1 MCGFFF
7 LYDYFLFYVEKY
19 IDKSVKNSYNDIWNI
34 IKIFMMKGEAEYI
47 ALYSADT
54 L

>member
-1 MCGFFF
+1 MIYE
-7 LYDYFLFYVEKY
+7 YD
-19 IDKSVKNSYNDIWNI
+19 NI
-34 IKIFMMKGEAEYI
+34 IKIFMVKGEAEYI